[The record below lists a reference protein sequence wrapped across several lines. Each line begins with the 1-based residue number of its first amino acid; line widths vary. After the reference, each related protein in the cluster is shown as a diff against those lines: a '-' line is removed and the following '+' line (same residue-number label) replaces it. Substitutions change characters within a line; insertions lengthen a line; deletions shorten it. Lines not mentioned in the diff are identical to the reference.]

1 MLNGNATLL
10 QAGDPAAVGLENPSA
25 KSPILFISDH
35 AGRAFPRALGTLG
48 LEEPELSRHIAWDI
62 GIYGVTTHIAKAL
75 DATYVFQPYSRLV
88 IDCNRRP
95 GDAQSVVTVSD
106 GTTVP
111 GNANVSTDERRR
123 REREILE
130 PYHREIERVIAD
142 RAARRQPTA
151 IICMHSCTDRLKRDK
166 EQRPWHVGVI
176 ADSDWR
182 IGDPLIELL
191 EAETQY
197 RIGRNQPYSV
207 SMEADYTVPVHC
219 EARGIPYVEIEL
231 RQDLIGDEKSQRD
244 WARLLAD
251 IFPRA
256 VEQSDV
262 LAA

>member
-1 MLNGNATLL
+1 MNGNASLL
-10 QAGDPAAVGLENPSA
+10 QAGDPSPVGLENPAA

-35 AGRAFPRALGTLG
+35 AGRAFPRTLGTLG
-48 LEEPELSRHIAWDI
+48 LDEPELSRHIAWDI
-62 GIYGVTTHIAKAL
+62 GIYGVTTHLAKAL
-75 DATYVFQPYSRLV
+75 DAAYVFQPYSRLV
-88 IDCNRRP
+88 IDCNRKAR
-95 GDAQSVVTVSD
+95 DAQSIAAVSD
-106 GTTVP
+106 GTVVP
-111 GNANVSTDERRR
+111 GNSSLSDAERRS

-130 PYHREIERVIAD
+130 PYHREIERVLAE

-151 IICMHSCTDRLKRDK
+151 IFAMHSCTDRLKRDT

-182 IGDPLIELL
+182 IGDRLIELL

-207 SMEADYTVPVHC
+207 NMEADYTVPVHC

-231 RQDLIGDEKSQRD
+231 RQDLIGDAKSQAE
-244 WARLLAD
+244 WARLLAG

-256 VEQSDV
+256 VEKADV

>member
-1 MLNGNATLL
+1 MDVNASLL
-10 QAGDPAAVGLENPSA
+10 QAGDPSPVGVENPAA

-35 AGRAFPRALGTLG
+35 AGRAFPRVLGTLG
-48 LEEPELSRHIAWDI
+48 LDEPELSRHIAWDI
-62 GIYGVTTHIAKAL
+62 GIYGVTTHLARAL

-88 IDCNRRP
+88 IDCNRKA
-95 GDAQSVVTVSD
+95 GDAQSIVTVSD

-111 GNANVSTDERRR
+111 GNGSLSEGDRLSRA
-123 REREILE
+123 REILE
-130 PYHREIERVIAD
+130 PYHREIERILAE
-142 RAARRQPTA
+142 RAARGQPTA
-151 IICMHSCTDRLKRDK
+151 IFCMHSCTDRLKRDT

-182 IGDPLIELL
+182 IGDRLIELL
-191 EAETQY
+191 EAETEY

-207 SMEADYTVPVHC
+207 NMEADYTVPIHC

-231 RQDLIGDEKSQRD
+231 RQDLIGDEKSQRQ

-256 VEQSDV
+256 VEKSDV

>member
-1 MLNGNATLL
+1 LNGNASLL
-10 QAGDPAAVGLENPSA
+10 EAGDPSPVGLENPAA

-48 LEEPELSRHIAWDI
+48 LDEPELSRHIACDI
-62 GIYGVTTHIAKAL
+62 GIYGVTTRLAKAL
-75 DATYVFQPYSRLV
+75 DASYIFQPYSRLV
-88 IDCNRRP
+88 IDCNRKAR
-95 GDAQSVVTVSD
+95 DAQSIVAVSD

-111 GNANVSTDERRR
+111 GNGNLSDAARRS

-130 PYHREIERVIAD
+130 PYHREIERVLAE

-151 IICMHSCTDRLKRDK
+151 IFAMHSCTDRLKRDT

-176 ADSDWR
+176 ADTDWR
-182 IGDPLIELL
+182 IGDRLIELL

-207 SMEADYTVPVHC
+207 NMEADYTVPVHC

-231 RQDLIGDEKSQRD
+231 RQDLIGDAQRQAE
-244 WARLLAD
+244 WARLLAG

-256 VEQSDV
+256 VEKADV

>member
-1 MLNGNATLL
+1 V
-10 QAGDPAAVGLENPSA
+10 GDPAAVGLENPAA
-25 KSPILFISDH
+25 KSPLLFISDH

-48 LEEPELSRHIAWDI
+48 LDEPELSRHIAWDV
-62 GIYGVTTHIAKAL
+62 GIYGVTTHLANLL

-88 IDCNRRP
+88 IDCNRKA
-95 GDAQSVVTVSD
+95 GDAQSIVAVSD
-106 GTTVP
+106 GTVVP
-111 GNANVSTDERRR
+111 GNRSLSEAERRN

-130 PYHREIERVIAD
+130 PYHREIERVLAE
-142 RAARRQPTA
+142 RAGRRQATA
-151 IICMHSCTDRLKRDK
+151 IFAMHSCTDRLKRDK

-176 ADSDWR
+176 ADTDWR
-182 IGDPLIELL
+182 IGDRLIELL
-191 EAETQY
+191 EAETDY

-207 SMEADYTVPVHC
+207 NMEADYTVPVHC

-231 RQDLIGDEKSQRD
+231 RQDLIGDAQSQQE

-256 VEQSDV
+256 LEKSDV